1 MSELDF
7 KTLSPEQEKILREIL
22 ATCRYFQQATRWVPT
37 ISDDVLAKQA
47 RQIAWKMDQ
56 LKRVSAA

>member
-1 MSELDF
+1 MEIDF
-7 KTLSPEQEKILREIL
+7 SKLSPDQEKILREIL
-22 ATCRYFQQATRWVPT
+22 GICHYFQQATRWVPAV
-37 ISDDVLAKQA
+37 SDDVFASQA